1 MLSEH
6 SDSDS
11 DLLASQPGG

>member
-1 MLSEH
+1 MADNC

-11 DLLASQPGG
+11 DLLAS